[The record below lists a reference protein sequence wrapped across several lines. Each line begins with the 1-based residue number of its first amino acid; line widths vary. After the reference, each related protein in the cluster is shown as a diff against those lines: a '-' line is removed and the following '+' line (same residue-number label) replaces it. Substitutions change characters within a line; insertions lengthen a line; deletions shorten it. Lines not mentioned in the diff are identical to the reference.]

1 MARRGG
7 RSCCD
12 SGANLVFQIPED
24 KSHFSGRMSMPLQVT
39 SPLQTYLDLM
49 RMGGRGEE
57 AAASI
62 YDQYLR
68 GPIEKAEED
77 VKELA

>member
-1 MARRGG
+1 
-7 RSCCD
+7 
-12 SGANLVFQIPED
+12 
-24 KSHFSGRMSMPLQVT
+24 MPLQVT

-57 AAASI
+57 AAASN

-77 VKELA
+77 VKALA